1 MPSCRCLPPWHLKG
15 ARWLGK
21 LDNQPAQLDIDA
33 RNVSMDET
41 PVVNGLRGLE
51 MVTNRFDDQCSVV
64 VARTRRT

>member
-1 MPSCRCLPPWHLKG
+1 VPSCRCLLPWHLKG

-51 MVTNRFDDQCSVV
+51 MVTNRFDDQCPMV
-64 VARTRRT
+64 VACTRRT